1 MGKFLTLQRDARTSE
16 YGFGVAMRLFYRRE
30 TTIRCAFRSPTLV
43 VPTPDRIARSCAEAQ
58 RERLHRQLAKIP
70 TADRIWSVQWRKRPG
85 NDLRPGDLVAVLRLG
100 DITVE
105 LAAAQRG
112 VLAEILG
119 TEGKAGARL
128 ANIAKPP
135 EMVLRTRKLG
145 ETLATYE
152 ARHRHDVDQIRTL
165 QGLLAEQ
172 QKLADHLRAE
182 ILGLRARQAADHLAS
197 PRSAWAGDAKFRRLK
212 QEFSKHFHPDM
223 QTADDLDRKRRERV
237 FQEFWPI
244 VEQIERF

>member
-1 MGKFLTLQRDARTSE
+1 
-16 YGFGVAMRLFYRRE
+16 MRLFYRRE

-43 VPTPDRIARSCAEAQ
+43 VPTPDRMARSCAEAQ
-58 RERLHRQLAKIP
+58 RERLLRQLAKIP

-85 NDLRPGDLVAVLRLG
+85 NDLRPGDLVAVLRLA

-105 LAAAQRG
+105 LAAGQRG
-112 VLAEILG
+112 VLSEILG

-135 EMVLRTRKLG
+135 ETVARSRRINEALANF
-145 ETLATYE
+145 ET
-152 ARHRHDVDQIRTL
+152 RHRHDVEQIRTL
-165 QGLLAEQ
+165 QGLLVEQ
-172 QKLADHLRAE
+172 QKLTDQLRAE
-182 ILGLRARQAADHLAS
+182 ILGLRGRQAAEHLGS
-197 PRSAWAGDAKFRRLK
+197 SRSAWAADRKFRRLK

-223 QTADDLDRKRRERV
+223 QTTDDLDRKRRERV

-244 VEQIERF
+244 VEQIERS